1 MYKYLDKVNSPKDIK
16 NMTTDELDLLAKDI
30 RKFLVRSIS
39 KTGGH
44 LASNLGVVELTLA
57 LHKVFDSPTD
67 KIIWDV
73 GHQSYVH
80 KIVTGRKSEF
90 KNLRQFNGMSG
101 FPKECECEHDIF
113 DTGHSSTSISVA
125 QGIAC
130 ARDIKKEKNSV
141 IAVIGDGSIT
151 GGMALE
157 ALNHVGYTNTNM
169 IIILNDNEMS
179 IDKNVG
185 GMSRYL
191 SSIIRNSTVNKV
203 RDEVEKILQVSPGG
217 NLISKTANKMKDSII
232 SKFTPQDCSFFEA
245 IGIKYYGPID
255 GHNTEEVIEV
265 LNKAKSKNGPV
276 LLHVITKKGKGYRY
290 AEEKPDKYHGVST
303 FDIKTGIQ
311 DSGTVSIS
319 KQVGQKL
326 SDMADTNKN
335 IVAITAAMPS
345 GTGLNIFEQNHPER
359 YYDVG
364 IAEQHATTFAAG
376 LAKNGMNVAI
386 TAAMPSGTGLNIFE
400 QNHPERY
407 YDVGIAEQHATTFAA
422 GLAKNGMKPYFAVYS
437 SFLQRAYDQLI
448 HDVCITSK
456 PVTFLIDR
464 AGIVGNDGETHHGMF
479 DLSYLN
485 NVPNITV
492 MAPKDSKELDLMLD
506 LSLEINAPVAIRYP
520 RGNTYYLES
529 GQYTP
534 IKIGSY
540 EVLSKGSDI
549 VILAIGNMVKHA
561 LEAKNILLED
571 GINPTIVNARF
582 LKPLDESLLDELF
595 KSHKKVVTIE
605 DNVITGGFASN
616 INKFIIDNKYDIA
629 IDNIALPD
637 QFIPHGNVNDIYD
650 SVGLSANKIAQK
662 IKSL

>member
-1 MYKYLDKVNSPKDIK
+1 MYKYLDKVNSPQDIK
-16 NMTTDELDLLAKDI
+16 DMTLDELDLLSKDI

-57 LHKVFDSPTD
+57 LHKVFDSPKD

-80 KIVTGRKSEF
+80 KIITGRKEEF
-90 KNLRQFNGMSG
+90 KTLRQFNGMSG

-113 DTGHSSTSISVA
+113 DTGHSSTSISIA

-130 ARDIKKEKNSV
+130 ARDIKKENSNV

-157 ALNHVGYTNTNM
+157 ALNHIGYTNTDM

-185 GMSRYL
+185 GIAKYL
-191 SSIIRNSTVNKV
+191 SSIIRNSTITKV
-203 RDEVEKILQVSPGG
+203 KDEVEKILQVSPGG
-217 NLISKTANKMKDSII
+217 NLISKTANKMKESIMH
-232 SKFTPQDCSFFEA
+232 KFVPQECSFFES

-255 GHNTEEVIEV
+255 GHNTKEVIEA
-265 LNKAKSKNGPV
+265 LNRAKYKKGPI
-276 LLHVITKKGKGYRY
+276 LLHVITKKGKGYRF
-290 AEEKPDKYHGVST
+290 AEEQPDKYHGVSK
-303 FDIKTGIQ
+303 FDIKTGIK
-311 DSGTVSIS
+311 SSNAISIS

-326 SDMADTNKN
+326 SDMANENEN

-345 GTGLNIFEQNHPER
+345 GTGLNIFEKNHP
-359 YYDVG
+359 
-364 IAEQHATTFAAG
+364 
-376 LAKNGMNVAI
+376 N
-386 TAAMPSGTGLNIFE
+386 
-400 QNHPERY
+400 RY

-448 HDVCITSK
+448 HDVCITNK

-485 NVPNITV
+485 NVPNMTV

-506 LSLEINAPVAIRYP
+506 LSLNINSPVAIRYP
-520 RGNTYYLES
+520 RGNSYYIEAGS
-529 GQYTP
+529 YDN
-534 IKIGSY
+534 IKVGSY
-540 EVLSKGSDI
+540 EILSQGEDI
-549 VILAIGNMVKHA
+549 VILAIGIMVKHA
-561 LEAKNILLED
+561 LEAKELLLQE

-582 LKPLDESLLDELF
+582 LKPIDEKLLKNLF
-595 KSHKKVVTIE
+595 NSHKKVVTIE
-605 DNVITGGFASN
+605 DNVITGGLSTN
-616 INKFIIDNKYDIA
+616 INKFIIDNKYNIDIT
-629 IDNIALPD
+629 NIALPEE
-637 QFIPHGNVNDIYD
+637 FIPHGNSDEIYE
-650 SVGLSANKIAQK
+650 SVGLSPSKIADK

>member
-1 MYKYLDKVNSPKDIK
+1 MYKYLDKVNSPQDIK
-16 NMTTDELDLLAKDI
+16 YMTLDELDLLSKDI

-57 LHKVFDSPTD
+57 LHKVFDSPKD

-80 KIVTGRKSEF
+80 KIITGRKEEF
-90 KNLRQFNGMSG
+90 KTLRQFNGMRG
-101 FPKECECEHDIF
+101 FPKESECEHDIF
-113 DTGHSSTSISVA
+113 DTGHSSTSISIA

-130 ARDIKKEKNSV
+130 ARDIKKENSNV

-157 ALNHVGYTNTNM
+157 ALNHIGYTNTDM

-185 GMSRYL
+185 GIAKYL
-191 SSIIRNSTVNKV
+191 SSIIRNSTITKV
-203 RDEVEKILQVSPGG
+203 KDEVEKILQVSPGG
-217 NLISKTANKMKDSII
+217 NLISKTANKMKESIMH
-232 SKFTPQDCSFFEA
+232 KFVPQECSFFES

-255 GHNTEEVIEV
+255 GHNTKEVIEA
-265 LNKAKSKNGPV
+265 LNRAKYKKGPI
-276 LLHVITKKGKGYRY
+276 LLHVITKKGKGYRF
-290 AEEKPDKYHGVST
+290 AEEQPDKYHGVSK
-303 FDIKTGIQ
+303 FDIKTGIK
-311 DSGTVSIS
+311 SSNAISIS

-326 SDMADTNKN
+326 SDMANENEN

-345 GTGLNIFEQNHPER
+345 GTGLNIFEKNHP
-359 YYDVG
+359 
-364 IAEQHATTFAAG
+364 
-376 LAKNGMNVAI
+376 N
-386 TAAMPSGTGLNIFE
+386 
-400 QNHPERY
+400 RY

-448 HDVCITSK
+448 HDVCITNK

-485 NVPNITV
+485 NVPNMTV
-492 MAPKDSKELDLMLD
+492 TAPKDSKELDLMLD
-506 LSLEINAPVAIRYP
+506 LSLNINSPVAIRYP
-520 RGNTYYLES
+520 RGNSYYIEAGS
-529 GQYTP
+529 YDN
-534 IKIGSY
+534 IKVGSY
-540 EVLSKGSDI
+540 EILSQGEDI
-549 VILAIGNMVKHA
+549 VILAIGIMVKHA
-561 LEAKNILLED
+561 LEAKELLLQE

-582 LKPLDESLLDELF
+582 LKPIDEKLLENLF
-595 KSHKKVVTIE
+595 DNHKKVVTIE
-605 DNVITGGFASN
+605 DNVITGGLSTN
-616 INKFIIDNKYDIA
+616 INKFIIDNKYNIDIT
-629 IDNIALPD
+629 NIALPEE
-637 QFIPHGNVNDIYD
+637 FIPHGNSDEIYE
-650 SVGLSANKIAQK
+650 SVGLSPSKIADK

>member
-1 MYKYLDKVNSPKDIK
+1 MYKYLDKVNSPQDIK
-16 NMTTDELDLLAKDI
+16 DMTLDELDLLSKDI

-57 LHKVFDSPTD
+57 LHKVFDSPKD

-80 KIVTGRKSEF
+80 KIITGRKEDF
-90 KNLRQFNGMSG
+90 KTLRQFNGMSG

-113 DTGHSSTSISVA
+113 DTGHSSTSISIA

-130 ARDIKKEKNSV
+130 ARDIKKENSNV

-157 ALNHVGYTNTNM
+157 ALNHIGYTNTDM

-185 GMSRYL
+185 GIAKYL
-191 SSIIRNSTVNKV
+191 SSIIRNSTITKV
-203 RDEVEKILQVSPGG
+203 KDEVEKILQVSPGG
-217 NLISKTANKMKDSII
+217 NLISKTANKMKESIMH
-232 SKFTPQDCSFFEA
+232 KFVPQECSFFES

-255 GHNTEEVIEV
+255 GHNTKEVIEA
-265 LNKAKSKNGPV
+265 LNRAKYKKGPI
-276 LLHVITKKGKGYRY
+276 LLHVITKKGKGYRF
-290 AEEKPDKYHGVST
+290 AEEQPDKYHGVSK
-303 FDIKTGIQ
+303 FDIKTGIK
-311 DSGTVSIS
+311 SSNAISIS

-326 SDMADTNKN
+326 SDMANENEN

-345 GTGLNIFEQNHPER
+345 GTGLNIFEKNHP
-359 YYDVG
+359 
-364 IAEQHATTFAAG
+364 
-376 LAKNGMNVAI
+376 N
-386 TAAMPSGTGLNIFE
+386 
-400 QNHPERY
+400 RY

-448 HDVCITSK
+448 HDVCITNK

-485 NVPNITV
+485 NVPNMTV

-506 LSLEINAPVAIRYP
+506 LSLNINSPVAIRYP
-520 RGNTYYLES
+520 RGNSYYIEAGS
-529 GQYTP
+529 YDN
-534 IKIGSY
+534 IKVGSY
-540 EVLSKGSDI
+540 EILSQGEDI
-549 VILAIGNMVKHA
+549 VILAIGIMVKHA
-561 LEAKNILLED
+561 LEAKELLLQE

-582 LKPLDESLLDELF
+582 LKPIDEKLLKNLF
-595 KSHKKVVTIE
+595 NSHKKVVTIE
-605 DNVITGGFASN
+605 DNVITGGLSTN
-616 INKFIIDNKYDIA
+616 INKFIIDNKYNIDIT
-629 IDNIALPD
+629 NIALPEE
-637 QFIPHGNVNDIYD
+637 FIPHGNSDEIYE
-650 SVGLSANKIAQK
+650 SVGLSPSKIADK

>member
-1 MYKYLDKVNSPKDIK
+1 MYKYLDKVNSPQDIK
-16 NMTTDELDLLAKDI
+16 YMTLDELDLLSKDI

-57 LHKVFDSPTD
+57 LHKVFDSPKD

-80 KIVTGRKSEF
+80 KIITGRKEDF
-90 KNLRQFNGMSG
+90 KTLRQFNGMSG

-113 DTGHSSTSISVA
+113 DTGHSSTSISIA

-130 ARDIKKEKNSV
+130 ARDIKKENSNV

-157 ALNHVGYTNTNM
+157 ALNHIGYTNTDM

-185 GMSRYL
+185 GIAKYL
-191 SSIIRNSTVNKV
+191 SSIIRNSTITKV
-203 RDEVEKILQVSPGG
+203 KDEVEKILQVSPGG
-217 NLISKTANKMKDSII
+217 NLISKTANKMKESIMH
-232 SKFTPQDCSFFEA
+232 KFVPQECSFFES

-255 GHNTEEVIEV
+255 GHNTKEVIEA
-265 LNKAKSKNGPV
+265 LNRAKYKKGPI
-276 LLHVITKKGKGYRY
+276 LLHVITKKGKGYRF
-290 AEEKPDKYHGVST
+290 AEEQPDKYHGVSK
-303 FDIKTGIQ
+303 FDIKTGIK
-311 DSGTVSIS
+311 SSNAISIS

-326 SDMADTNKN
+326 SDMANENEN

-345 GTGLNIFEQNHPER
+345 GTGLNIFEKNHP
-359 YYDVG
+359 
-364 IAEQHATTFAAG
+364 
-376 LAKNGMNVAI
+376 N
-386 TAAMPSGTGLNIFE
+386 
-400 QNHPERY
+400 RY

-448 HDVCITSK
+448 HDVCITNK

-485 NVPNITV
+485 NVPNMTV

-506 LSLEINAPVAIRYP
+506 LSLNINSPVAIRYP
-520 RGNTYYLES
+520 RGNSYYIEAGS
-529 GQYTP
+529 YDN
-534 IKIGSY
+534 IKVGSY
-540 EVLSKGSDI
+540 EILSQGEDI
-549 VILAIGNMVKHA
+549 VILAIGIMVKHA
-561 LEAKNILLED
+561 IEAKELLLQE

-582 LKPLDESLLDELF
+582 LKPIVEKLLKNLF
-595 KSHKKVVTIE
+595 NNHKKVVTIE
-605 DNVITGGFASN
+605 DNVITGGLSTN
-616 INKFIIDNKYDIA
+616 INKFIIDNKYNIDIT
-629 IDNIALPD
+629 NIALPEE
-637 QFIPHGNVNDIYD
+637 FIPHGNSDEIYE
-650 SVGLSANKIAQK
+650 SVGLSPSKIADK

>member
-90 KNLRQFNGMSG
+90 KSLRQFNGMSG

-113 DTGHSSTSISVA
+113 DTGHSSTSISIA

-130 ARDIKKEKNSV
+130 ARDIKKEKSSV

-203 RDEVEKILQVSPGG
+203 KDEVEKILQVSPGG

-255 GHNTEEVIEV
+255 GHNTEEVIEA

-311 DSGTVSIS
+311 DSGAVSIS
-319 KQVGQKL
+319 KQVGKKL
-326 SDMADTNKN
+326 SDMADINKN

-345 GTGLNIFEQNHPER
+345 GTGLNIFEQNHP
-359 YYDVG
+359 D
-364 IAEQHATTFAAG
+364 
-376 LAKNGMNVAI
+376 
-386 TAAMPSGTGLNIFE
+386 
-400 QNHPERY
+400 RY

-529 GQYTP
+529 GQYVP
-534 IKIGSY
+534 IKVGSY

-561 LEAKNILLED
+561 LESKNILLED

-582 LKPLDESLLDELF
+582 LKPLDESLLHELF

-605 DNVITGGFASN
+605 DNVITGGFGSN
-616 INKFIIDNKYDIA
+616 INKFIIDNRYDIA
-629 IDNIALPD
+629 ITNIALPD

-650 SVGLSANKIAQK
+650 SIGLSANKIAQK